1 MGNLTQV
8 KFFFRKKEP
17 QFNSIEELFNAVSI
31 KLSALFLVENIAM
44 PYGRISFKNIFKN
57 IKYAKKESGK
67 INHIT
72 GHINYVALGLK
83 GKTILT
89 VHDVGSTLNGN
100 KIKIFLM
107 KVFWYWIPVL
117 LVKKITVISE
127 FSKKELVRV
136 IPFAKK
142 KIKVVYNPVKEELNY
157 VPKDFNSLCPKIL
170 LIGTKSNK
178 NLENTVKSLKGIS
191 CELHIIGKLTEE
203 QTQLLEKLE
212 IKYFNEFFISYDKIV
227 EAYKNCDLLCF
238 ASTYEG
244 FGMPIIEAQAIGRVV
259 LTSNLGAMKEV
270 AGNGAF
276 LVDPKNVSSI
286 REGIVKLINDSE
298 CRKNLIK
305 LGLENVERFK
315 IDKIT
320 NDYLTIYKELAEEK

>member
-1 MGNLTQV
+1 MKV
-8 KFFFRKKEP
+8 KYFFRKKEP
-17 QFNSIEELFNAVSI
+17 QFNSIEELFNAISVKLAALVS
-31 KLSALFLVENIAM
+31 VEKVEM
-44 PYGRISFKNIFKN
+44 PYGRINFKNIFKN
-57 IKYAKKESGK
+57 LKYAKKESGK

-72 GHINYVALGLK
+72 GHINYVAIGLK
-83 GKTILT
+83 GKSILT
-89 VHDVGSTLNGN
+89 IHDVGSTLKGN
-100 KIKIFLM
+100 KIKVFIMKIFW
-107 KVFWYWIPVL
+107 FWIPALFVN
-117 LVKKITVISE
+117 KITVISE
-127 FSKKELVRV
+127 FSKKELIDV

-142 KIKVVYNPVKEELNY
+142 KIQIVYNPVKEELKY
-157 VPKDFNSLCPKIL
+157 VPKEFNSLCPKIL

-178 NLENTVKSLKGIS
+178 NLENTIKSLEGIS

-203 QTQLLEKLE
+203 QKQLLEKLE
-212 IKYFNEFFISYDKIV
+212 IKYFNEFFIPFDKIIA
-227 EAYKNCDLLCF
+227 AYKNCDLLCF

-276 LVDPKNVSSI
+276 LVNPKSISSI
-286 REGIVKLINDSE
+286 REGICKIIKDSE
-298 CRKNLIK
+298 CRKNLIQ